1 MKREHCMIR
10 TEDIRKL
17 SDFRQ
22 NATSHLD
29 RLAESGSVEV
39 LTVNGEAK
47 GVVMSPK
54 TFDDLAEKAFQVEVA
69 VKIKRG
75 MKEIKAGQGLDSRQA
90 VREIADEFGIS
101 LRE

>member
-1 MKREHCMIR
+1 MIR

-17 SDFRQ
+17 SEFRQ
-22 NATSHLD
+22 NATTHLD
-29 RLAESGSVEV
+29 RLAKSGRVEV

-54 TFDDLAEKAFQVEVA
+54 TFDDLAEKAFQAEVA

-75 MKEIKAGQGLDSRQA
+75 MEEIEAGQGIGSFQA
-90 VREIADEFGIS
+90 AQEIAAEFGIA
-101 LRE
+101 RDK

>member
-1 MKREHCMIR
+1 MIR

-29 RLAESGSVEV
+29 RLTETGSVEV

-54 TFDDLAEKAFQVEVA
+54 TFDELAERAFQAEVA

-75 MKEIKAGQGLDSRQA
+75 MEEIEEGQGIDSGQA
-90 VREIADEFGIS
+90 VREIADEIGIS
-101 LRE
+101 LKE

>member
-1 MKREHCMIR
+1 MIR
-10 TEDIRKL
+10 TENIRKL
-17 SDFRQ
+17 SEFRQ

-29 RLAESGSVEV
+29 RLNEMGSVEV

-54 TFDDLAEKAFQVEVA
+54 TFDDLAEKAFQAEVA

-75 MKEIKAGQGLDSRQA
+75 MAEIEAGRGIDSRQA
-90 VREIADEFGIS
+90 VREIADEIGIS
-101 LRE
+101 LKE

>member
-1 MKREHCMIR
+1 MIR

-22 NATSHLD
+22 NATTHLN

-54 TFDDLAEKAFQVEVA
+54 TFDDLAERAFQAEVTA
-69 VKIKRG
+69 SIKRG
-75 MKEIKAGQGLDSRQA
+75 MADIAAGRGSDAREAL
-90 VREIADEFGIS
+90 REIAAEHGVK
-101 LRE
+101 LNR

>member
-1 MKREHCMIR
+1 MIR

-17 SDFRQ
+17 SEFRQ

-29 RLAESGSVEV
+29 RLAETGSVEV

-54 TFDDLAEKAFQVEVA
+54 TFDDLAEKAFQAEVTA
-69 VKIKRG
+69 KIKQG
-75 MKEIKAGQGLDSRQA
+75 MSEIEAGQGVDAKQA
-90 VREIADEFGIS
+90 MQEIAGEFG
-101 LRE
+101 LKLKR